1 MGYCGVGI
9 WYKKDAK
16 EFHVGSVEEGLPW
29 AAMRT
34 FKAENEC
41 LQWLARQSDYSLS
54 GASSD
59 PDHLPQEREAFN
71 FNNQRLTRDLLARAV
86 RPAE

>member
-1 MGYCGVGI
+1 M
-9 WYKKDAK
+9 
-16 EFHVGSVEEGLPW
+16 GSVEEGMPW
-29 AAMRT
+29 ESMRV
-34 FKAENEC
+34 FNCENEFM
-41 LQWLARQSDYSLS
+41 QWLARQSDNSLC

-59 PDHLPQEREAFN
+59 ADHLPQERADFN